1 MLKSFL
7 LAGSAATLLAG
18 AAAAADLPRRVAPPP
33 VFTPVPVFT
42 WTGFY
47 GGLHTD
53 YTFTD
58 RQRITTLGNDVAP
71 TNTIGNVATLRRP
84 PVVRNEQDGLANIG
98 GGFGYN
104 YQFTPGSGFVVGV
117 QADWAW
123 NDIHKNT
130 FYLGPQLAANNG
142 FSDPS
147 AFRQE
152 LSWLGT
158 VVGRVGYAFDRV
170 FVYGMGGFA
179 YGGVDYRANFYT
191 TAGATPPL
199 ALAYTGRYND
209 IATGYA
215 YGGGI
220 EYALPTDSIFSR
232 FSVLSLIG
240 VKSEAVTVKAEYL
253 HYDLG
258 SRNVLVNNTGLAVN
272 GGVGAQP
279 RGSYTSRFH
288 TEGNLVR
295 AGFSYKFNGL

>member
-1 MLKSFL
+1 VFKKLM
-7 LAGSAATLLAG
+7 LAGVASTLLAG
-18 AAAAADLPRRVAPPP
+18 AASAADLPRRVAPPP

-47 GGLHTD
+47 AGLHTD

-58 RQRITTLGNDVAP
+58 RQRIITRGNNGPFSGTTD
-71 TNTIGNVATLRRP
+71 TIGNVTSLRRP
-84 PVVRNEQDGLANIG
+84 PSVRNEQDGLANIG

-123 NDIHKNT
+123 TDIHKNT
-130 FYLGPQLAANNG
+130 FYLGPRLAANG
-142 FSDPS
+142 FTPDPS

-191 TAGATPPL
+191 PAG

-209 IATGYA
+209 LETGYA

-220 EYALPTDSIFSR
+220 EYALPTDSFLAR
-232 FSVLSLIG
+232 FSLLNLLG
-240 VKSEAVTVKAEYL
+240 VKSEAVTIKAEYL

-258 SRNVLVNNTGLAVN
+258 SRNVLVNNTGLVVA
-272 GGVGAQP
+272 GGVGPQP
-279 RGSYTSRFH
+279 RGSYTSRFQ

>member
-1 MLKSFL
+1 MIKKLM
-7 LAGSAATLLAG
+7 LAGAATSLLAG
-18 AAAAADLPRRVAPPP
+18 AASAADLPRRVAPPP
-33 VFTPVPVFT
+33 VFTAVPVFT

-47 GGLHTD
+47 AGLHTD

-58 RQRITTLGNDVAP
+58 RQRITTIGNDVTP

-104 YQFTPGSGFVVGV
+104 YQFTPGSGFVVGL

-123 NDIHKNT
+123 TDIHKNT
-130 FYLGPQLAANNG
+130 FYLGPQLVANN
-142 FSDPS
+142 FIPDPS

-158 VVGRVGYAFDRV
+158 VVGRAGYAFDRL

-191 TAGATPPL
+191 GSG
-199 ALAYTGRYND
+199 ALAYAGRYND

-220 EYALPTDSIFSR
+220 EYALPTDSFLAR
-232 FSVLSLIG
+232 YSLLGLLGIQ
-240 VKSEAVTVKAEYL
+240 SQAVTIKAEYL

-258 SRNVLVNNTGLAVN
+258 SRNVLVNNTGFTPAA
-272 GGVGAQP
+272 GAPP
-279 RGSYTSRFH
+279 RGSYTSRFT

>member
-1 MLKSFL
+1 MIKKF
-7 LAGSAATLLAG
+7 LLAG
-18 AAAAADLPRRVAPPP
+18 AATSLLTGAAFAADLPARVAPPP

-47 GGLHTD
+47 AGLHTD

-58 RQRITTLGNDVAP
+58 RQRINTIGNDLTP
-71 TNTIGNVATLRRP
+71 TNTIGNVTTLRRP

-123 NDIHKNT
+123 TDLHKNT

-199 ALAYTGRYND
+199 ALAYTGRYNELE
-209 IATGYA
+209 TGYA

-220 EYALPTDSIFSR
+220 EYALPTDSFLAR
-232 FSVLSLIG
+232 FSLLNLLG
-240 VKSEAVTVKAEYL
+240 VQSQAVTIKAEYL

-258 SRNVLVNNTGLAVN
+258 SRNVLVNNTGLTVA
-272 GGVGAQP
+272 GAAQP

>member
-1 MLKSFL
+1 MIKKLM
-7 LAGSAATLLAG
+7 LAGAATSLLAG
-18 AAAAADLPRRVAPPP
+18 AASAADLPRRAAPPP

-47 GGLHTD
+47 AGLHTD

-58 RQRITTLGNDVAP
+58 RQPINTFGNTPLTIT
-71 TNTIGNVATLRRP
+71 NVATLRRP
-84 PVVRNEQDGLANIG
+84 PTVRNEQDGLANIG

-130 FYLGPQLAANNG
+130 FYLGPPLAANG
-142 FSDPS
+142 FVPDPA

-158 VVGRVGYAFDRV
+158 VVGRVGYAFDRFFV
-170 FVYGMGGFA
+170 FGMGGFA

-191 TAGATPPL
+191 PGGV
-199 ALAYTGRYND
+199 LAYAGRYND
-209 IATGYA
+209 IETGYA

-220 EYALPTDSIFSR
+220 EYALPTDSFLSR
-232 FSVLSLIG
+232 FSLLGLLG
-240 VKSEAVTVKAEYL
+240 VKSEAVTIKAEYL

-258 SRNVLVNNTGLAVN
+258 TRNVLVNNTGIVA
-272 GGVGAQP
+272 AAT
-279 RGSYTSRFH
+279 GSYTSRFR